1 MSDPQQDTTMT
12 TRKIEQV
19 SRLMVWVIT
28 LGGLGLAVAYAA
40 VWLTPGWLDTI
51 AAREF
56 LKPNV
61 EITSSPLLRALA
73 GLVSAIPLAL
83 VLYGLWQIKHLFQL
97 FGAGLYFT
105 VDGSRHLLRF
115 GAALLLAAPAGI
127 LTRAI
132 ASVLLTMQNPE
143 GSRQLVVQAGSN
155 DYFSVVVGGLLLV
168 VGWVMRE
175 AARMD
180 REIKQIV

>member
-1 MSDPQQDTTMT
+1 MSDLQQDTTMT
-12 TRKIEQV
+12 TRRIEQV

-28 LGGLGLAVAYAA
+28 LGGMGLAAAYAA

-56 LKPNV
+56 LNPDV
-61 EITSSPLLRALA
+61 AITSSPLLRALA
-73 GLVSAIPLAL
+73 GLVSAIPLGL
-83 VLYGLWQIKHLFQL
+83 VLYGLWQIRHLFAL
-97 FGAGLYFT
+97 FGSGRYFT
-105 VDGSRHLLRF
+105 VEGSRYLLRF

-127 LTRAI
+127 ATRAI

-155 DYFSVVVGGLLLV
+155 DYFGVVVGGLLLV

-180 REIKQIV
+180 REIKQFV

>member
-1 MSDPQQDTTMT
+1 MSDLQQDTTMT

-28 LGGLGLAVAYAA
+28 LGGLGLAAAYAA
-40 VWLTPGWLDTI
+40 VWLTPGWLDTV

-56 LKPNV
+56 LNPDV
-61 EITSSPLLRALA
+61 AITSSPLLRALA
-73 GLVSAIPLAL
+73 GLVSAIPLGL
-83 VLYGLWQIKHLFQL
+83 VLYGLWQIRHLFAL
-97 FGAGLYFT
+97 FGAGQYFT
-105 VDGSRHLLRF
+105 VNGSRHLLRF
-115 GAALLLAAPAGI
+115 GAALLLAAPVGI
-127 LTRAI
+127 VTRAI

-155 DYFSVVVGGLLLV
+155 DYFGVVVGGLLLV

-175 AARMD
+175 AAQMD
-180 REIKQIV
+180 REIKQFV

>member
-1 MSDPQQDTTMT
+1 MTDPQQDTAMT

-28 LGGLGLAVAYAA
+28 LGGIGLVAAYAA
-40 VWLTPGWLDTI
+40 VWLTPGWLDAVATRGFFD
-51 AAREF
+51 AG
-56 LKPNV
+56 V
-61 EITSSPLLRALA
+61 TITSSPLLRALA
-73 GLVSAIPLAL
+73 GLVSAIPLGL
-83 VLYGLWQIKHLFQL
+83 VLYGLWQIRHLFQL

-132 ASVLLTMQNPE
+132 ASVLLTIDNPE

-155 DYFSVVVGGLLLV
+155 DYFGVVVGGLLLV

-180 REIKQIV
+180 REIKQFV